1 MKKSI
6 KIPLIILAGLIGSY
20 LLLIAIGPYIILAL
34 HPLKLKAD
42 LNNPIINAHYSG
54 WHKVTLDEHLQIKL
68 PKDWTL
74 EYGDRIV
81 IRDGDGQTVA
91 LGARFTSKEEGDP
104 QSSRFYQ
111 LLSDCCNQKVS
122 QHTPENFGAGYF
134 NNNASALW
142 LRVDEGKKIT
152 GVRLEYS
159 EIVQGENPYLYQY
172 YYWFCFL
179 GTDGGYCDEAEAIAW
194 SMKDD

>member
-81 IRDGDGQTVA
+81 IRNGDGQTVA
-91 LGARFTSKEEGDP
+91 LAERFPHGQKDDTGFL
-104 QSSRFYQ
+104 R
-111 LLSDCCNQKVS
+111 LLSDCAGREVTEYTFEHFSSESAPVWFCIGNEEKVTAVTLS
-122 QHTPENFGAGYF
+122 HCKRIENKDGT
-134 NNNASALW
+134 S
-142 LRVDEGKKIT
+142 
-152 GVRLEYS
+152 
-159 EIVQGENPYLYQY
+159 YLDRY
-172 YYWFCFL
+172 YYRFCFL